1 MSVAECGPVDA
12 RKEKKILVRR
22 EIYEGKW
29 SVSQYF
35 LHHYQDN
42 NEAGMLLVDKLS
54 LRILGAYIFIIFW
67 LKMQFE
73 PCDSHENKQEN
84 DDF

>member
-1 MSVAECGPVDA
+1 MVMDLTYFLKNYLNL
-12 RKEKKILVRR
+12 RQK
-22 EIYEGKW
+22 IYEGKW